1 MEKLASLFVITAAAL
16 WGFDGIVLRPAL
28 YTLPVSLVVF
38 IESALVI
45 ILWFP
50 LLIWKRDELS
60 QLDVKDWT
68 AFFFVGLFGGAL
80 GTMAITKAL
89 FYVHFVNLSV
99 VVLIQKLQPLF
110 AIVLA
115 TLFLKERPGKMFYF
129 WAFIAIVG
137 SYLIV
142 FGMQFPNLSTGDK
155 TPVAALFALIA
166 AMSFAA
172 STVISKRALRKT
184 SFYMGTYL
192 RFFITTAIM
201 LVIALSQR
209 SLAHIPDISMKQWG
223 VFLLILFTSG
233 GTAIFIYYYGLK
245 KISASVATICEL
257 AFPLT
262 AVILEFLIRKNLMS
276 FWQWIGALILLLAI
290 YRVSGFKVQKKNVQE
305 NSHG

>member
-45 ILWFP
+45 ILWLP
-50 LLIWKRDELS
+50 LLIWKRDELA
-60 QLDVKDWT
+60 QLDTKDWT
-68 AFFFVGLFGGAL
+68 AFFFVALFGGAL

-89 FYVHFVNLSV
+89 FYVHFVNLSI
-99 VVLIQKLQPLF
+99 VVLIQKMQPLF
-110 AIVLA
+110 AIVFA
-115 TLFLKERPGKMFYF
+115 TLFLKERPGKLFYL
-129 WAFIAIVG
+129 WAFTAVIG

-155 TPVAALFALIA
+155 TPIAAFFALIA

-184 SFYMGTYL
+184 SFYIGTYL
-192 RFFITTAIM
+192 RFLLTTIIM
-201 LVIALSQR
+201 LGIVLSQK
-209 SLAHIPDISMKQWG
+209 SLTHLTDISLKQWG
-223 VFLLILFTSG
+223 VFVLILFTSG
-233 GTAIFIYYYGLK
+233 GTAIFMYYYGLK

-262 AVILEFLIRKNLMS
+262 AVILEFAIRKNILS
-276 FWQWIGALILLLAI
+276 FWQWIGAFILILAI
-290 YRVSGFKVQKKNVQE
+290 YKVSGFKVQRKNIQE
-305 NSHG
+305 NFHG

>member
-45 ILWFP
+45 ILWLP
-50 LLIWKRDELS
+50 LLIWKRQELS

-68 AFFFVGLFGGAL
+68 AFFFVALFGGAL

-89 FYVHFVNLSV
+89 FYVHFVNLSI

-110 AIVLA
+110 AIVFA

-129 WAFIAIVG
+129 WAFTAVIG

-142 FGMQFPNLSTGDK
+142 FGMQTPNLATGDK
-155 TPVAALFALIA
+155 TPVAAFFALVA

-184 SFYMGTYL
+184 SFYIGTYL
-192 RFFITTAIM
+192 RFFITTMIM
-201 LVIALSQR
+201 LVIALSQK
-209 SLAHIPDISMKQWG
+209 SLIHMTDVSLKQWG
-223 VFLLILFTSG
+223 VFILILFTSG

-245 KISASVATICEL
+245 RISASVATICEL

-262 AVILEFLIRKNLMS
+262 AVILEFVIRKNLMN

-290 YRVSGFKVQKKNVQE
+290 YRVSGFKVQRKNVQE
-305 NSHG
+305 NTHG

>member
-38 IESALVI
+38 VESALVI
-45 ILWFP
+45 ILWLP
-50 LLIWKRDELS
+50 LFVWKRNELA
-60 QLDVKDWT
+60 QLDTRDWT
-68 AFFFVGLFGGAL
+68 AFFFVGLLGGAL

-99 VVLIQKLQPLF
+99 VVLIQKTQPLF
-110 AIVLA
+110 AIFFA
-115 TLFLKERPGKMFYF
+115 TLFLKERPGKLFYL
-129 WAFIAIVG
+129 WASIAIIG

-142 FGMQFPNLSTGDK
+142 FGMQTPTLATGDK
-155 TPVAALFALIA
+155 TPVAALFALVA

-184 SFYMGTYL
+184 SFYIGTYL
-192 RFFITTAIM
+192 RFLITTGIM
-201 LVIALSQR
+201 LIIALSQK
-209 SLAHIPDISMKQWG
+209 SLPHITDISFKQWG
-223 VFLLILFTSG
+223 VFILILFTSG
-233 GTAIFIYYYGLK
+233 GTAIFMYYYGLK

-262 AVILEFLIRKNLMS
+262 AVILEFVIRKNLMS
-276 FWQWIGALILLLAI
+276 FWQWVGAFILLSAI
-290 YRVSGFKVQKKNVQE
+290 YKVSGFKVQRKNGQE
-305 NSHG
+305 SIHG